1 MLKYKIIT
9 EAFSRLVSIVVS
21 YGLDWTYARYDHL
34 VHSATDTF
42 RALPPSQGALK
53 QHILRSAFV
62 AGHLWGKAD
71 EPNPI
76 LPDVTEWGWCYSD
89 NEDLI
94 PVWTLQH
101 DDTVYKACKKKCN
114 CGEKNNCLKGN
125 CSCTGTKCLPTCK
138 CRGGCGKDNDQQGVS
153 FQHHY
158 SLQLFS

>member
-1 MLKYKIIT
+1 MLGIQ
-9 EAFSRLVSIVVS
+9 
-21 YGLDWTYARYDHL
+21 
-34 VHSATDTF
+34 
-42 RALPPSQGALK
+42 ALGIQAGNLK

-89 NEDLI
+89 NKDLI
-94 PVWTLQH
+94 PVWTFQH

-125 CSCTGTKCLPTCK
+125 CSCTGTKCLPKTMVAEK
-138 CRGGCGKDNDQQGVS
+138 TMISKLPT
-153 FQHHY
+153 
-158 SLQLFS
+158 SLLIAIV

>member
-1 MLKYKIIT
+1 MYGHRAVYTARLQSQT
-9 EAFSRLVSIVVS
+9 WSRLDI
-21 YGLDWTYARYDHL
+21 YARYDHL
-34 VHSATDTF
+34 VHSAKDTF

-76 LPDVTEWGWCYSD
+76 LPDVTEWGLCYSD

-114 CGEKNNCLKGN
+114 CGEKNNCLTFRFNVGLN
-125 CSCTGTKCLPTCK
+125 
-138 CRGGCGKDNDQQGVS
+138 
-153 FQHHY
+153 
-158 SLQLFS
+158 